1 MDKLLGLI
9 GNIAALL
16 GILIC
21 LIAGFN
27 RLIGSYHLL
36 GYEDMTLFIGGI
48 GIMVA
53 ACLAK
58 LYQFSLLASR

>member
-9 GNIAALL
+9 GHVAALL

-21 LIAGFN
+21 LIAGIT
-27 RLIGSYHLL
+27 RLSGSYHLL
-36 GYEDMTLFIGGI
+36 GYDDMTLFIGGI
-48 GIMVA
+48 GMMVA

-58 LYQFSLLASR
+58 LYQLSFLASR